1 MEPLTIAL
9 MLAARHGLPIL
20 IKKIGEYFDT
30 PSQAK
35 DIPVDAAVVSEEIQ
49 RRKAFE
55 KLIDEGKHVIA
66 LDFGTSNSQ
75 VAYTDANKVP
85 KLHTQNGKSKIP
97 TVIFYNDSIGS
108 TYIGERARN
117 EINNQIAAAEKDY
130 VRIDSAFRNYLAV
143 FKVVFCA
150 QETPY
155 NAVSPLLKGNG
166 TFFTWGEIVTEFF
179 KFFKTQAEQTAF
191 NGENAEGICITCPVA
206 FPSKALYEEAAK
218 QAGFSCVDFMEEPRA
233 AYLGYMQGGNKL
245 GDNVLVFD
253 MGGGTLDI
261 AFLQKDGDTWEVKK
275 TPMRID
281 AAGSH
286 LDNYLVADVI
296 PQIQKSHTA
305 LSRYMGDID
314 FEKYMRENVKET
326 LGRRENDKVAIK
338 YCIDLYDITFRGS
351 MTQEH
356 FESLIMQCMDEKEVF
371 SKLHTYID
379 SLGVPVDS
387 ILMVGGSSQ
396 LICLQERM
404 TQEFSD
410 IKVFA
415 PHNGDSV
422 VALGAL
428 TRIHTDS

>member
-1 MEPLTIAL
+1 MEPITIAGYV
-9 MLAARHGLPIL
+9 LARIL
-20 IKKIGEYFDT
+20 WKVLTSPSSPPTSTKAEDINVDVAEEKGEIK
-30 PSQAK
+30 
-35 DIPVDAAVVSEEIQ
+35 
-49 RRKAFE
+49 RREAFE
-55 KLIDEGKHVIA
+55 KLIAEGKHVLA

-75 VAYTDANKVP
+75 VAYTDANKAP
-85 KLHTQNGKSKIP
+85 KLLTLNGKSKIP
-97 TVIFYNDSIGS
+97 TIIFYNDSIGS
-108 TYIGERARN
+108 TYIGEKAEN
-117 EINNQIAAAEKDY
+117 EINNQIAEAGKDF
-130 VRIDSAFRNYLAV
+130 VRIESAFKNYLAV
-143 FKVVFCA
+143 FKVIFCA
-150 QETPY
+150 QETAY
-155 NAVSPLLKGNG
+155 DAVSPLLKGDG

-191 NGENAEGICITCPVA
+191 NGANAEGICVTCPVA

-233 AYLGYMQGGNKL
+233 AYLGYMQGGEKL

-261 AFLQKDGDTWEVKK
+261 AFLQKDGDTWAVKK

-286 LDNYLVADVI
+286 LDKYLLDDVL
-296 PQIQKSHTA
+296 PQIQASHTD
-305 LSRYMGDID
+305 LRLYQGDSD
-314 FEKYMRENVKET
+314 LLKHMREKVKET
-326 LGRRENDKVAIK
+326 LGTRASDKVAIGHF
-338 YCIDLYDITFRGS
+338 ITLYDQFFRGS
-351 MTQEH
+351 MTKEH
-356 FESLIMQCMDEKEVF
+356 FELLVMRFMDEKDVF
-371 SKLHTYID
+371 PKLHTYID

-404 TQEFSD
+404 RQEFSG

-415 PHNGDSV
+415 PHDGDSV

-428 TRIHTDS
+428 TCIHTDI